1 MRRHL
6 PLAGIVLLAA
16 SLRLPT
22 LGSRSLWLDEGAEWQ
37 EVNQSFGHMLSNVIH
52 HEATPPL
59 SFVYE
64 WIVTRVTG
72 MDEFGLRLPFALLG
86 IALVPLVY
94 LAARELA
101 GQGAGLLSAALAAAN
116 PLLVWHAQDA
126 RAYSLL
132 QVLLTGTIVAL
143 ARGRM
148 WWWAA
153 LAAAALATHH
163 FAAFVVLPEAVWLL
177 RRRGRAAWGPVAL
190 PALVLVPLGI
200 LAASQ
205 ADSRA
210 SWISDISLVTRL
222 VQIPAGF
229 LDGYQLS
236 RGVGVAIGL
245 VVAVPLG
252 LALVAALRLRAGRA
266 MIALA
271 IVGIALPLV
280 AALTGKDYVIARYVS
295 GSLLAV
301 LIAMGIGL
309 DRMRWGVP
317 AAAAVC
323 VVWIAI
329 NLATANEPKYR
340 REDWR
345 AAARATAG
353 AEAVML
359 VPRVGQPV
367 VSYYRGD
374 SSAVSAASVRSLAVL
389 AMGQTS
395 GFGCRIPDGPA
406 LGSGTTR
413 SGNCWRVTRY
423 RWPSARLVSAGSHT
437 LIR

>member
-16 SLRLPT
+16 LLRLPT

-37 EVNQSFGHMLSNVIH
+37 AVRGSFGDMLTQVIH

-59 SFVYE
+59 AYIYE
-64 WIVTRVTG
+64 WVATRVTG

-94 LAARELA
+94 LAARDLA
-101 GQGAGLLSAALAAAN
+101 GHRAGLVSGALAAAN

-132 QVLLTGTIVAL
+132 QVLLTATIVAL

-148 WWWAA
+148 WWWAV
-153 LAAAALATHH
+153 LGAAALATHH

-177 RRRGRAAWGPVAL
+177 HRRGRAAWGPVAL
-190 PALVLVPLGI
+190 PALVLVPLAI

-205 ADSRA
+205 ADGRA
-210 SWISDISLVTRL
+210 SWINDISIVTRL

-229 LDGYQLS
+229 VDGYQLS
-236 RGVGVAIGL
+236 RGMGVAIGL
-245 VVAVPLG
+245 AVAVPLG

-266 MIALA
+266 LIALA

-280 AALTGKDYVIARYVS
+280 AALAGKDYVIARYVS
-295 GSLLAV
+295 GSLLAA

-317 AAAAVC
+317 AAVAVC
-323 VVWIAI
+323 AVWIAI
-329 NLATANEPKYR
+329 NLATATEPKYR

-359 VPRVGQPV
+359 VPRDGQPV
-367 VSYYRGD
+367 LSYYRGD
-374 SSAVSAASVRSLAVL
+374 AKRVSAASVRSLAVL

-406 LGSGTTR
+406 LGGGATQSGT
-413 SGNCWRVTRY
+413 CWRVTRY
-423 RWPSARLVSAGSHT
+423 RWAHARLVGAGSHS